1 MNKNILVTYAPGEE
15 EKDIYREVLED
26 IANVHYLADKTGI
39 KRIELLNEAEVIIA
53 LSFSQKEI
61 DPTEISRLESVR
73 FVQLIYAGAENI
85 PFALM
90 PENIILASNA
100 GAFAEPIAEHV
111 LALTLALAKNL
122 FPKYKLLCDGRFD
135 RSGFNRK
142 LKDGICGIIGLGGN
156 GRKIARIMRA
166 VGMKVYGINRSGN
179 TEARVDFM
187 GNVTDMKKV
196 LQAADVIVVTTPLT
210 RETRNL
216 LGKKELAWMK
226 PDAILINV
234 GRGDVINQQA
244 LYAHLESNPDF
255 RAGIDT
261 WWSEPVSQ
269 GNFTLEYPFC
279 KLLNFIGSPHNA
291 DHVPGAIS
299 HATRL
304 ALENVKNF
312 LLGEDIHGVL
322 DRKDYLYPTRT
333 SRN

>member
-15 EKDIYREVLED
+15 EKDIYREILED
-26 IANVHYLADKTGI
+26 IANVHYLPDKTGNQ
-39 KRIELLNEAEVIIA
+39 RIELLNRADLIIA

-61 DPTEISRLESVR
+61 DPTELYRLENVR
-73 FVQLIYAGAENI
+73 FVQLIYAGADNI
-85 PFALM
+85 PFALI
-90 PENIILASNA
+90 PEDIILASNA

-122 FPKYKLLCDGRFD
+122 FSKYKLLCDGRFD

-166 VGMKVYGINRSGN
+166 VGMKVYGINRSGK
-179 TEARVDFM
+179 TEAPVDFM

-196 LQAADVIVVTTPLT
+196 LQAADVIVVTPPLT
-210 RETRNL
+210 RKTRNL
-216 LGKKELAWMK
+216 LGTKELAWMK

-244 LYAHLESNPDF
+244 LYAHLKSNPDF

-261 WWSEPVSQ
+261 WWSEPT
-269 GNFTLEYPFC
+269 GKEAFNLDYPFFD
-279 KLLNFIGSPHNA
+279 LPNIIGSPHVA
-291 DHVPGAIS
+291 DHVPHS
-299 HATRL
+299 MPSATRR
-304 ALENVKNF
+304 ALKNVSNF
-312 LLGEDIHGVL
+312 LTGGKLRGILNRD
-322 DRKDYLYPTRT
+322 DYLD
-333 SRN
+333 S

>member
-1 MNKNILVTYAPGEE
+1 MNKNVLVTYAPGEE
-15 EKDIYREVLED
+15 EKDIYREVLEN
-26 IANVHYLADKTGI
+26 IANVHYLADKTGNE
-39 KRIELLNEAEVIIA
+39 RIELLNGADVVVA

-61 DPTEISRLESVR
+61 DPTEISRLENLR
-73 FVQLIYAGAENI
+73 FVQLIYAGADNI
-85 PFALM
+85 PVALI
-90 PENIILASNA
+90 PKDVILASNA

-156 GRKIARIMRA
+156 GRKIARTMRA
-166 VGMKVYGINRSGN
+166 VGMKVFGINRSGK
-179 TEARVDFM
+179 TEAPVDFM

-244 LYAHLESNPDF
+244 LYAHLKSNPEF

-261 WWSEPVSQ
+261 WWSEPA
-269 GNFTLEYPFC
+269 GHEEFTLEYPFC
-279 KLLNFIGSPHNA
+279 KLPNLIGSPHNA
-291 DHVPGAIS
+291 DHVPGS
-299 HATRL
+299 TPHATKM

-312 LLGEDIHGVL
+312 LMGNEIRGVL
-322 DRKDYLYPTRT
+322 NRNDYL
-333 SRN
+333 NLG

>member
-61 DPTEISRLESVR
+61 DPTEISRLENVR
-73 FVQLIYAGAENI
+73 FVQLIYAGADNI

-255 RAGIDT
+255 GAGIDT

-291 DHVPGAIS
+291 DHVPGAIP

-312 LLGEDIHGVL
+312 LLGEDIRGVL

>member
-1 MNKNILVTYAPGEE
+1 MKKNILVTYAPGEE
-15 EKDIYREVLED
+15 EKDIYREVLGD
-26 IANVHYLADKTGI
+26 IANVHYLADKTGNE
-39 KRIELLNEAEVIIA
+39 RIELLNGAEVIIA

-61 DPTEISRLESVR
+61 DPTEISRLKNVR
-73 FVQLIYAGAENI
+73 FVQIIYAGADNI
-85 PFALM
+85 PFALI
-90 PENIILASNA
+90 PENVILASNA

-156 GRKIARIMRA
+156 GRKIARTMRA
-166 VGMKVYGINRSGN
+166 VGMKVYGINRSGK
-179 TEARVDFM
+179 TEAPVDFM

-196 LQAADVIVVTTPLT
+196 LQAADVIVVTTPLS

-234 GRGDVINQQA
+234 GRGDVIDQQA

-291 DHVPGAIS
+291 DHVPGSIP

-304 ALENVKNF
+304 ALENVKHF
-312 LLGEDIHGVL
+312 LLREDIRGVL
-322 DRKDYLYPTRT
+322 DRNDYLNPTRT

>member
-1 MNKNILVTYAPGEE
+1 MVPNLLKKNILVTYAPGEE
-15 EKDIYREVLED
+15 EKDIYREILED
-26 IANVHYLADKTGI
+26 IANVHYLADKTGNE
-39 KRIELLNEAEVIIA
+39 RIEILNGAEVVIA

-61 DPTEISRLESVR
+61 DPTELSRLENMR
-73 FVQLIYAGAENI
+73 FVQLIYAGADNVPFTLI
-85 PFALM
+85 P
-90 PENIILASNA
+90 EDIRLASNA

-111 LALTLALAKNL
+111 LALTLSLAKNL

-156 GRKIARIMRA
+156 GRKIAKIMRA
-166 VGMKVYGINRSGN
+166 VGMKVYGINRSGK

-196 LQAADVIVVTTPLT
+196 LQAADVIVVTPPLT
-210 RETRNL
+210 RKTWNL

-261 WWSEPVSQ
+261 WWSEPVGQ
-269 GNFTLEYPFC
+269 GDFTLEYPFC
-279 KLLNFIGSPHNA
+279 KLPNFIGSPHNA
-291 DHVPGAIS
+291 DHVPGAIP

-312 LLGEDIHGVL
+312 LLGEDIRGVL
-322 DRKDYLYPTRT
+322 DRKDYLK
-333 SRN
+333 

>member
-1 MNKNILVTYAPGEE
+1 
-15 EKDIYREVLED
+15 
-26 IANVHYLADKTGI
+26 
-39 KRIELLNEAEVIIA
+39 

-61 DPTEISRLESVR
+61 DPTEISRLENVR
-73 FVQLIYAGAENI
+73 FVQLIYAGADSI
-85 PFALM
+85 PFAFI
-90 PENIILASNA
+90 PKNVILASNA

-156 GRKIARIMRA
+156 GRKIARTMRA
-166 VGMKVYGINRSGN
+166 VGMKVFGINRSGK
-179 TEARVDFM
+179 TETLVDFM
-187 GNVTDMKKV
+187 GNATDMKKV

-234 GRGDVINQQA
+234 GRGDVIDQQA

-261 WWSEPVSQ
+261 WWSEPVGQ

-291 DHVPGAIS
+291 DHVPGS
-299 HATRL
+299 MPNATRL
-304 ALENVKNF
+304 ALENVKHF
-312 LLGEDIHGVL
+312 LLGEDIRGVL
-322 DRKDYLYPTRT
+322 DRNDYLNLR
-333 SRN
+333 